1 MHTFKKKKVF
11 LKKKN
16 YHWVILLNLV
26 FAPKME
32 VISKSVAI
40 VIIMKIITHTHCNTV
55 APQDKK
61 EGHYY
66 KLS

>member
-1 MHTFKKKKVF
+1 
-11 LKKKN
+11 
-16 YHWVILLNLV
+16 
-26 FAPKME
+26 ME

-40 VIIMKIITHTHCNTV
+40 VIIMKIITLMIGAHTHTHCNTA
-55 APQDKK
+55 APQNKK

>member
-1 MHTFKKKKVF
+1 
-11 LKKKN
+11 
-16 YHWVILLNLV
+16 
-26 FAPKME
+26 ME